1 MSGEII
7 LKAEHVY
14 KSFGPTKALVDF
26 SLIISQ
32 GEVHGLIGENG
43 SGKSTFSSIISG
55 IQGADEGQLF
65 LKDKEYLPKDMPS
78 AQKQGVCMITQ
89 EASTFEDVKVGFNV
103 FAGNLDKFTRYGVL
117 NESRLINTANQVLA
131 DIGAADIAA
140 DTQTA
145 YLNFEDRKIVEIAR
159 SMYFNPDILIID
171 ETTTA
176 LAQKGREIIYNLI
189 ERQKRNKKAVLFIS
203 HDLEELKSVCN
214 IVTVMRDGHYIA
226 TLTEGDITIDNM
238 RSLMVGR
245 ELQGSYFRDDW
256 DSSHTGKVAIE
267 LKQAT
272 LDDRIKNLDIKLHK
286 GEILGLGGL
295 ANSGMH
301 EVGRM
306 FAGIE
311 KLITGQVLLA
321 EKSTEIKNSAQAV
334 KHRIGYVSKN
344 RDIEAL
350 IQNATII
357 DNLEMASY
365 DLLSHY
371 GIITKKAEKQLYD
384 KMKDNLKIKCATGAQ
399 MVRELSGG
407 NKQKVVFA
415 KWIARDCDIL
425 ILDCPTRGID
435 VGVKAEMY
443 KLIYNLKQQG
453 KAILLISEELPELV
467 GMSDRILIFKDGQI
481 AHEFLRSQ
489 SLTEHDIISYMI

>member
-1 MSGEII
+1 MEKII

-26 SLIISQ
+26 SLTISQ
-32 GEVHGLIGENG
+32 GEIHGLIGENG
-43 SGKSTFSSIISG
+43 SGKSTFSSIIAG
-55 IQGADEGQLF
+55 IQFADEGHFELHG
-65 LKDKEYLPKDMPS
+65 KEYIPTDMPS
-78 AQKQGVCMITQ
+78 AQKQGICMITQ
-89 EASTFEDVKVGFNV
+89 EASTFDDVKVGFNV
-103 FAGNLDKFTRYGVL
+103 FAGNLNNFTRYGVL
-117 NESRLINTANQVLA
+117 NEKRLLNAADEVLK
-131 DIGAADIAA
+131 DIGVGDIAA
-140 DTQTA
+140 DTPTT

-159 SMYFNPDILIID
+159 SMYFDPDILIID

-176 LAQKGREIIYNLI
+176 LAQKGRTIIYDLI
-189 ERQKRNKKAVLFIS
+189 ERQKQKNKAVLFIS
-203 HDLEELKSVCN
+203 HDLDELKSVCN

-226 TLTEGDITIDNM
+226 TLTGNEITPDNM
-238 RSLMVGR
+238 RNLMVGR
-245 ELQGSYFRDDW
+245 ELKGSYFRDDW
-256 DSSHTGKVAIE
+256 DSSHTGEVAIE

-306 FAGIE
+306 FCGIE
-311 KLITGQVLLA
+311 KVITGQVLLA
-321 EKSTEIKNSAQAV
+321 KNDVTIKNPVQAV
-334 KHRIGYVSKN
+334 KYGVGYVSKN

-350 IQNATII
+350 LQNATII

-365 DLLSHY
+365 DMLSKH
-371 GIITKKAEKQLYD
+371 GVITNKEEKQLYE
-384 KMKDNLKIKCATGAQ
+384 KMKDSMKIKCASGTQ

-415 KWIARDCDIL
+415 KWLARDCNIL

-435 VGVKAEMY
+435 IGVKTEMY
-443 KLIYNLKQQG
+443 KLIYNLKKQG

-467 GMSDRILIFKDGQI
+467 GMSDRMLIFKDGEI
-481 AHEFLRSQ
+481 SHEFMRSQ